1 MFSSN
6 IQIFKSSSLPISIY
20 IYQEDRD
27 GGLSILLAILLHQ
40 SVVNTVSLNFPSF
53 VLLDKVLVLLDEV
66 AVAVISLGS
75 TSLRLKSTS
84 FILLPILP
92 IADCVDDRFVEEE
105 TVSIFIG
112 VRNRGLV
119 YVNDR
124 PILKNLCRVGGVV
137 HIEAIVGIAAK
148 IMVSSNFIFS
158 IANIINVVS
167 HALKMTLKKLLDESA
182 HHSTI
187 LRRLFTLTWRGELTG
202 RPKNAAQEVS
212 DPSNASVKPSLIYR
226 DDEHTNSWSS
236 EDARKST
243 SKETSV
249 VIAIVVLRIIR
260 RHRSHNFDLVIG
272 VKFLRTW
279 SRQSGG

>member
-75 TSLRLKSTS
+75 ISLRLKSTS
-84 FILLPILP
+84 FILPILP

-124 PILKNLCRVGGVV
+124 PILKNLCRMGGVV

-148 IMVSSNFIFS
+148 IIVFSNLILSNF
-158 IANIINVVS
+158 
-167 HALKMTLKKLLDESA
+167 T
-182 HHSTI
+182 
-187 LRRLFTLTWRGELTG
+187 
-202 RPKNAAQEVS
+202 
-212 DPSNASVKPSLIYR
+212 
-226 DDEHTNSWSS
+226 
-236 EDARKST
+236 
-243 SKETSV
+243 
-249 VIAIVVLRIIR
+249 
-260 RHRSHNFDLVIG
+260 
-272 VKFLRTW
+272 
-279 SRQSGG
+279 